1 MVVIH
6 GLAEYVPGDEEDSED
21 REFDGLGDLG
31 DVGFREYENG
41 NCGFSDAIELVG
53 GRELNVFVV
62 ALDLGREQLFEGM
75 VVNVYESH
83 MLRLFDGQVT
93 LCFLFRWGHKK
104 KTIVRVQL
112 GDRSLRCL
120 NL

>member
-6 GLAEYVPGDEEDSED
+6 SLAEYVTRDEEDSEN

-31 DVGFREYENG
+31 DVGFREHENG
-41 NCGFSDAIELVG
+41 NSGFSDAIELVG
-53 GRELNVFVV
+53 GRELDVLVV
-62 ALDLGREQLFEGM
+62 ALDLGSEQLFKGM
-75 VVNVYESH
+75 VVNVNESH
-83 MLRLFDGQVT
+83 MFRLFDRLVT

-104 KTIVRVQL
+104 ETIVRIQFS
-112 GDRSLRCL
+112 DRSFRCL